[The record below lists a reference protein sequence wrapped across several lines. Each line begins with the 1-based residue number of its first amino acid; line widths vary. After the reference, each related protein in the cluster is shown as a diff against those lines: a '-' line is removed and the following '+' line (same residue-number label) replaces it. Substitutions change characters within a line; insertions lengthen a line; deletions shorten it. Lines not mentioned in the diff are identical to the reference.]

1 MNQET
6 KPRHNV
12 SRADT
17 SSCDPLDLLLAA
29 HFAPGEEL
37 PPSSGFASS
46 VMDALQAEADA
57 PAPIQFPW
65 RRVVPGII
73 AIVCAMA
80 VFAVL
85 AVRVWKTDSSL
96 PARKL
101 TTSFPATLPV
111 IHLSSMEQALV
122 YTALAAVLSVAVA
135 MGSMR
140 LAGSGRR

>member
-1 MNQET
+1 MNHET
-6 KPRHNV
+6 KI
-12 SRADT
+12 SRKVNTADT
-17 SSCDPLDLLLAA
+17 SSSNPLELLLAA

-46 VMDALQAEADA
+46 VMDALQAEAGA

-85 AVRVWKTDSSL
+85 AVRLWKTGSSL
-96 PARKL
+96 PAREL
-101 TTSFPATLPV
+101 TTSFPTTLPM

-122 YTALAAVLSVAVA
+122 YTTLAAILSVAVA
-135 MGSMR
+135 IGSIR
-140 LAGSGRR
+140 LAGGGRR

>member
-1 MNQET
+1 MNHET
-6 KPRHNV
+6 KLSHNGNA
-12 SRADT
+12 ADT
-17 SSCDPLDLLLAA
+17 PSSDPLDLLLAA
-29 HFAPGEEL
+29 HFTPGEEL

-65 RRVVPGII
+65 RRVAPGVI

-80 VFAVL
+80 VFALL
-85 AVRVWKTDSSL
+85 AVRLWKVDGSL

-101 TTSFPATLPV
+101 TTGFSATLPV

-122 YTALAAVLSVAVA
+122 YTTLAAILSVAVA
-135 MGSMR
+135 MGSIR
-140 LAGSGRR
+140 LAGGGRR

>member
-1 MNQET
+1 MNYET
-6 KPRHNV
+6 RLSDNGNT
-12 SRADT
+12 ADT
-17 SSCDPLDLLLAA
+17 PSSDPLDLLLAA

-65 RRVVPGII
+65 RRVVPGVI

-85 AVRVWKTDSSL
+85 AVRLWKADSSL
-96 PARKL
+96 PARKFA
-101 TTSFPATLPV
+101 TGFSATLPV

-122 YTALAAVLSVAVA
+122 YTTLAAILSVAVA
-135 MGSMR
+135 MGSIR
-140 LAGSGRR
+140 LAGGGRR

>member
-17 SSCDPLDLLLAA
+17 SSSDPLDLLLAA

-85 AVRVWKTDSSL
+85 AVRLWKTGSSS
-96 PARKL
+96 PVRKL

-111 IHLSSMEQALV
+111 IHLSSMEQALI
-122 YTALAAVLSVAVA
+122 YTTLAAILSAAVA
-135 MGSMR
+135 MGSIR
-140 LAGSGRR
+140 LAGGGRR

>member
-1 MNQET
+1 MNDET
-6 KPRHNV
+6 TLDRNFN
-12 SRADT
+12 RAPNA
-17 SSCDPLDLLLAA
+17 SCDPLDRLLAT
-29 HFAPGEEL
+29 HFARGEAL
-37 PPSSGFASS
+37 APSSGFASS

>member
-1 MNQET
+1 MNHET
-6 KPRHNV
+6 RLSHNV
-12 SRADT
+12 NPTAT
-17 SSCDPLDLLLAA
+17 SSSDPLDRLLAT

-37 PPSSGFASS
+37 PSSSGFASS
-46 VMDALQAEADA
+46 VMDALQAEASA

-122 YTALAAVLSVAVA
+122 YTTLAAVLSVAVA
-135 MGSMR
+135 MGSIR
-140 LAGSGRR
+140 LAGGGRR

>member
-1 MNQET
+1 MNHET
-6 KPRHNV
+6 KLSHNGNA
-12 SRADT
+12 ADT
-17 SSCDPLDLLLAA
+17 PSSDPLDLVLAT
-29 HFAPGEEL
+29 HFAPCEEL

-46 VMDALQAEADA
+46 VMDALQAEAGA

-65 RRVVPGII
+65 RRVVPGVI

-85 AVRVWKTDSSL
+85 AVRLWKADSSL

-101 TTSFPATLPV
+101 TTGFPAMLPA

-122 YTALAAVLSVAVA
+122 YTTLAAILSVAVA
-135 MGSMR
+135 MASIR
-140 LAGSGRR
+140 LAEGGRR

>member
-1 MNQET
+1 MNHET
-6 KPRHNV
+6 KLSLNV
-12 SRADT
+12 NTADT
-17 SSCDPLDLLLAA
+17 TSSDPLNLLLAA
-29 HFAPGEEL
+29 HFAPGAKL

-73 AIVCAMA
+73 AIACAMA

-85 AVRVWKTDSSL
+85 AARLWKTDSSL

-101 TTSFPATLPV
+101 TTAFPATLPV

-122 YTALAAVLSVAVA
+122 YTTLAAILSVAVA
-135 MGSMR
+135 IGSIR
-140 LAGSGRR
+140 LAGGGRR

>member
-12 SRADT
+12 RRAGT

-85 AVRVWKTDSSL
+85 AVRLWKTGSSS
-96 PARKL
+96 PVRKL

-111 IHLSSMEQALV
+111 IHLSSMEQALI
-122 YTALAAVLSVAVA
+122 YTTLAAILSAAVA
-135 MGSMR
+135 MGSIR
-140 LAGSGRR
+140 LAGGGRR